1 MKAPLISTVSLFV
14 ASLLVTSSL
23 RAEDPRPNILFIAI
37 DDMNDWTGFL
47 GGHPQTLTPNLDRLA
62 RRGVNFTN
70 AHCSA
75 PACSPS
81 RLALLYGVQPYESGF
96 YPFYDHEQIP
106 PESLARYTS
115 LPATFR
121 QAGYESFGAG
131 KIFHGHNGLGEDWNE
146 YHQPQTFDL
155 VYAPKQGYQQGTS
168 KKMAFCPTTN
178 RLEEHPDHQVAS
190 YGIDVLSRDHS
201 QPFFLAVGIVK
212 PHLAFVCPQQFYDA
226 LPDRITPPKIRED
239 DLVDV
244 PWVGRSMVKLQDDFR
259 FRTDNA
265 WEKVH
270 RSYLA
275 CISWADYNIGRVLD
289 ALEASPYADNTIVVV
304 WSDHGYH
311 QGEKRSFRKFSLW
324 EESTRVPFIVFDPRT
339 NPAVNKPCTEAVSLI
354 HIYRT
359 LCDLSGISAPE
370 YVSGTSLR
378 AQLENP
384 RTALNEPAMTTWGR
398 GNYSV
403 RDDHFRYIRYYD
415 GTEELYDHRRDTN
428 EWRNVADD
436 ADYAKIKMRL
446 AGQLPRNEAPLIQE
460 GVALWNVNDADRPQR
475 IKSFKTKSWPAWVKK
490 MNPALK

>member
-1 MKAPLISTVSLFV
+1 MKAPLISTMSLFV

-106 PESLARYTS
+106 LESLACYIS

-121 QAGYESFGAG
+121 RAGYKSFGAG

-339 NPAVNKPCTEAVSLI
+339 NPAVNEPCTEAVSLI

>member
-1 MKAPLISTVSLFV
+1 MKASSLSASLLFV
-14 ASLLVTSSL
+14 ASLLVTSNL

-96 YPFYDHEQIP
+96 YPFYDHDQIP

-115 LPATFR
+115 LPAAFR
-121 QAGYESFGAG
+121 QAGYKSFGAG

-146 YHQPQTFDL
+146 YHQPQNVDL

-168 KKMAFCPTTN
+168 EKMAFCPTTN
-178 RLEEHPDHQVAS
+178 RLEDHPDHQVAS
-190 YGIDVLSRDHS
+190 YGIDVLSRDHR

-324 EESTRVPFIVFDPRT
+324 EESTRVPFIVFDPRQ
-339 NPAVNKPCTEAVSLI
+339 NQAVNRPCTEAVSLI

-384 RTALNEPAMTTWGR
+384 RTALNEPAVTTWGR

-428 EWRNVADD
+428 EWRNFADD

-475 IKSFKTKSWPAWVKK
+475 IKSFKSKSWPAWVKK
-490 MNPALK
+490 MKPALK